1 MTHLAKAFGA
11 FCLPLLAAAP
21 LYAQD
26 TAETPSETPVEV
38 PSLDTV
44 LATVNGT
51 DITLGHV
58 VALRTS
64 LPEQYQQFPAEVLYP
79 GLIDQLI
86 DQTLLADK
94 AAEEGLSALPGVAQ
108 TLDNERRGLLANL
121 GLEALLDAAVT
132 EEALQ
137 AAYEEAISG
146 MEQTEEFNASHI
158 LVETEE
164 EANALVTRLEN
175 GADFAALAQEASIGP
190 SGPNGGNLG
199 WFGPGQMVPTFDAT
213 VQELE
218 IGEISAPVE
227 TQFGWHVVIL
237 NDQRLAPLPT
247 LAEMSGP
254 LGDQIRQETVRNEID
269 TLRDGAEI
277 TQTELEVDP
286 SVLLGLPL
294 YQD

>member
-11 FCLPLLAAAP
+11 VCLPMLTALP
-21 LYAQD
+21 LYAQ
-26 TAETPSETPVEV
+26 TTTETPAETPVQA
-38 PSLDTV
+38 PSLATV

-58 VALRTS
+58 VSLRGS
-64 LPEQYQQFPAEVLYP
+64 LPEQYRQFPAEVLYP

-86 DQTLLADK
+86 DQTLLANK
-94 AAEEGLSALPGVAQ
+94 AEADGLAALPGVTQ
-108 TLDNERRGLLANL
+108 TLENERRGLLANL

-132 EEALQ
+132 DEALQ

-175 GADFAALAQEASIGP
+175 GADFAALAREASIGP

-213 VQELE
+213 VQALTV
-218 IGEISAPVE
+218 GEISAPVE

-247 LAEMSGP
+247 LAELSGQ
-254 LGDQIRQETVRNEID
+254 LGDQLRQQTVRNEIES
-269 TLRDGAEI
+269 LRDAAEI
-277 TQTELEVDP
+277 TETALDVDP
-286 SVLLGLPL
+286 SILLALPL
-294 YQD
+294 YQE